1 MGRTEQK
8 INIASLFTTGW
19 SCTKGGGAARPR
31 CSRDRCSA
39 TAGRLDEWSGGY
51 CSSRVPL
58 QKPPTSSVWFA
69 FPWDLTILSTSAG
82 PGSTHPS
89 HRLAAP
95 AAPHLGVPGRQLISF
110 SASATNNLYMQIS
123 QLTPMPTLRGLVDKI
138 LACTSRGPGFE
149 TQWMPF
155 FPPFFLGVT

>member
-1 MGRTEQK
+1 MGRCHFWIGAVEMRSAFKKSRNLSGTP
-8 INIASLFTTGW
+8 GW
-19 SCTKGGGAARPR
+19 SCTKGGGAARR
-31 CSRDRCSA
+31 LCSRDRCSA

-69 FPWDLTILSTSAG
+69 FPWDLTILSTPAG

-95 AAPHLGVPGRQLISF
+95 AAPHLGMPGRQLKSF
-110 SASATNNLYMQIS
+110 RVSRSNDSYMQF
-123 QLTPMPTLRGLVDKI
+123 P
-138 LACTSRGPGFE
+138 
-149 TQWMPF
+149 WMAPVR
-155 FPPFFLGVT
+155 PVVV

>member
-1 MGRTEQK
+1 MADLQK
-8 INIASLFTTGW
+8 QRS
-19 SCTKGGGAARPR
+19 
-31 CSRDRCSA
+31 SRGSA

-69 FPWDLTILSTSAG
+69 FPWDLTILSTPAG

-95 AAPHLGVPGRQLISF
+95 AAPHLGMPARQLVKF
-110 SASATNNLYMQIS
+110 VGFL
-123 QLTPMPTLRGLVDKI
+123 DKI
-138 LACTSRGPGFE
+138 IHICNFRASRRAKM
-149 TQWMPF
+149 Q
-155 FPPFFLGVT
+155 LV